1 MLKLLPLRKMP
12 RAIVCATDSI
22 AIGVCRA
29 LQQKGFRIPQDVAV
43 TGYDDMEMS
52 SFFTP
57 SLTTV
62 HVDSFQMGAECM
74 DLLQKYIDDPE
85 HPSQCICLAD
95 ELIIRESS

>member
-29 LQQKGFRIPQDVAV
+29 LQQKGFLIPQDVAV
-43 TGYDDMEMS
+43 TGYDDMEMAA
-52 SFFTP
+52 FFTP

-62 HVDSFQMGAECM
+62 HVDPFQMGAESM
-74 DLLQKYIDDPE
+74 DLLQKYIDDPK

-95 ELIIRESS
+95 ELVIRESS